1 MTGMQLEPGQRTVV
15 RRKKVAV
22 AAADAVAILASDFA
36 AVTLFPT
43 LSANILPNY
52 IWRALLVFL
61 PLRLMILSSQGLYG
75 SRNVAHH
82 VEEIR
87 RLLNA
92 TALGVFL
99 MVLAE
104 FFFRLVIPRGFVL
117 LSAVI
122 TLVFLAIEREF
133 VRYFFRR
140 ARRRGKSLRSVV
152 LIGVGDG
159 SRDVMMA
166 IRNEPWSG
174 SKVLGFYA
182 DTPVPDVEASNLSL
196 DYLGSVGHAIA
207 HGLPTGCT
215 GIIVDP
221 SKLTGTVLNNVLRH
235 FNYDGYFVEVVA
247 PMRGIAP
254 ERLKAV
260 PLGRLTTIR
269 VNEPGNTAV
278 RTVAKRIVDLVIGSV
293 AMLIFAPVWAM
304 CAIAIKIDSKGPIFF
319 RQERVGLSRKNFGCF
334 KFRTMVADAE
344 KQRDL
349 MRDAGADGMLF
360 KMEKDPRI
368 TKVGAF
374 LRKTSLDET
383 PQLLNVLV
391 GQMSLVG
398 PRPLPAKDLLGKSDE
413 RIGDRLR
420 VRPGMTGMW
429 QVSGRSDVT
438 DDDFLTLDLYYVD
451 NWSLFVDLLIIGKTI
466 PAVLFA
472 KGAY

>member
-1 MTGMQLEPGQRTVV
+1 
-15 RRKKVAV
+15 
-22 AAADAVAILASDFA
+22 
-36 AVTLFPT
+36 
-43 LSANILPNY
+43 
-52 IWRALLVFL
+52 
-61 PLRLMILSSQGLYG
+61 
-75 SRNVAHH
+75 
-82 VEEIR
+82 
-87 RLLNA
+87 
-92 TALGVFL
+92 
-99 MVLAE
+99 
-104 FFFRLVIPRGFVL
+104 
-117 LSAVI
+117 
-122 TLVFLAIEREF
+122 
-133 VRYFFRR
+133 
-140 ARRRGKSLRSVV
+140 
-152 LIGVGDG
+152 
-159 SRDVMMA
+159 
-166 IRNEPWSG
+166 
-174 SKVLGFYA
+174 
-182 DTPVPDVEASNLSL
+182 
-196 DYLGSVGHAIA
+196 
-207 HGLPTGCT
+207 
-215 GIIVDP
+215 
-221 SKLTGTVLNNVLRH
+221 VLNNVLRH

-278 RTVAKRIVDLVIGSV
+278 RTAAKRAVDIVLGTI
-293 AMLIFAPVWAM
+293 ATLIFAPVWAV
-304 CAIAIKIDSKGPIFF
+304 CAIAIKIDSKGPVFF
-319 RQERVGLSRKNFGCF
+319 RQERVGLVRKNFGCF

-349 MRDAGADGMLF
+349 MRDAGADGILF

-383 PQLLNVLV
+383 PQLLNVLR
-391 GQMSLVG
+391 GEMSLVG